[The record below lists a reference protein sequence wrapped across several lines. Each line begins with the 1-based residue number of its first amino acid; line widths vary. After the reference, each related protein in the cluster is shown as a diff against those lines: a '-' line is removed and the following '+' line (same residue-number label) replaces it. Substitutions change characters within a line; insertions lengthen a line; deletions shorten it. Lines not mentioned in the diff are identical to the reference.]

1 MFNGHTAA
9 KTIWPLESRPSRK
22 MIFALPV
29 NNRDHQKSRRFF
41 AKHTLISACRLAA
54 PYLPMTDNTNI

>member
-41 AKHTLISACRLAA
+41 AKHTLIRLADWQR
-54 PYLPMTDNTNI
+54 LICR